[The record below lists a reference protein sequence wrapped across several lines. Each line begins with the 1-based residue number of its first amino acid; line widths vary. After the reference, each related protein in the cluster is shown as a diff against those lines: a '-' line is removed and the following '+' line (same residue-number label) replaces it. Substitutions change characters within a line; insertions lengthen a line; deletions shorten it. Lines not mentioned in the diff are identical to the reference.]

1 MCRVPRGSR
10 GGEAAGDLSMGL
22 VVEVRDGFPEE
33 TMSQLILP
41 SRSLYV
47 VRHWTRRNDYS
58 YFREKKSWDFWHS
71 KETQRPSISF
81 PNFIDT

>member
-41 SRSLYV
+41 SRAYMLSDTGLV
-47 VRHWTRRNDYS
+47 EMIIVILG
-58 YFREKKSWDFWHS
+58 KKSHG
-71 KETQRPSISF
+71 ISGILRKLRDHRF
-81 PNFIDT
+81 HFLIS